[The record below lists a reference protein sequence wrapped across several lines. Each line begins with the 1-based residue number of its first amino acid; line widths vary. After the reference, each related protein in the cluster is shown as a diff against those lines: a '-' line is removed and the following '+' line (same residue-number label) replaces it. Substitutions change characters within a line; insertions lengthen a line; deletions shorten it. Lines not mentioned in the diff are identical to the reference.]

1 MTTQVARVYISFP
14 LMTFITLPPNFWFST
29 SCKVIRSEWF
39 VLCRIPLDQGAEQI
53 GIAKLWAREK
63 ISNLERSRIALN
75 PSANQ
80 KAHIDSELLQT
91 ALNYGLVSRLSSM
104 VAVDIT
110 PSRPL
115 GVEIGTAKLKA
126 AIPSGWDAKQ
136 FEYNYK
142 EIVPPRL
149 QQISSRNEWFD
160 NEDLIQKSETYSLPQ
175 TSLNWKASAILA
187 FFLTLLGIAVLF
199 SFGRKTNV

>member
-1 MTTQVARVYISFP
+1 MGKKKRYQ
-14 LMTFITLPPNFWFST
+14 
-29 SCKVIRSEWF
+29 
-39 VLCRIPLDQGAEQI
+39 
-53 GIAKLWAREK
+53 
-63 ISNLERSRIALN
+63 NLERSRIALN

-115 GVEIGTAKLKA
+115 GVEMGTAKLKA

-149 QQISSRNEWFD
+149 QTISSKNEWYKSS
-160 NEDLIQKSETYSLPQ
+160 DLMQKSEMYSLPQ
-175 TSLNWKASAILA
+175 TALNWKASLMLA
-187 FFLTLLGIAVLF
+187 LFSMLMGIAVLF
-199 SFGRKTNV
+199 FFGRKTNA

>member
-1 MTTQVARVYISFP
+1 
-14 LMTFITLPPNFWFST
+14 
-29 SCKVIRSEWF
+29 
-39 VLCRIPLDQGAEQI
+39 
-53 GIAKLWAREK
+53 
-63 ISNLERSRIALN
+63 
-75 PSANQ
+75 
-80 KAHIDSELLQT
+80 
-91 ALNYGLVSRLSSM
+91 M

-160 NEDLIQKSETYSLPQ
+160 NKDLFQKSEMYSLPQ
-175 TSLNWKASAILA
+175 TALNWKASVILA
-187 FFLTLLGIAVLF
+187 FLLTLVGIAVLF
-199 SFGRKTNV
+199 VFGRKKNV